1 MAESA
6 LRQSALA
13 PLGLAARA
21 VAEPGEA
28 AVRLAERPFRGQLN
42 LRLRVADADLA
53 SALEGALGFPLPT
66 TPNTSAAGGGLT
78 ALWLGPDE
86 WLVVTPEGR
95 EARVAAALGRALGSG
110 PGAVTEVGD
119 ARTVIALAGARA
131 REVLMKGCSLDF
143 HPRVFAPGQCAQ
155 SVIARAQAIVHLVDE
170 TPLFELYVQR
180 SFAHYLWAWLE
191 DAAAEYGLAI
201 VEG

>member
-6 LRQSALA
+6 SRQSALA

-28 AVRLAERPFRGQLN
+28 GVWLAERPFRGHLN
-42 LRLRVADADLA
+42 LRLDAADADLA
-53 SALEGALGFPLPT
+53 AALEGALGFALPT
-66 TPNTSAAGGGLT
+66 LPNTSAAGGGLT

-95 EARVAAALGRALGSG
+95 EARVAAALAKALGGGS
-110 PGAVTEVGD
+110 GAVTEVGD
-119 ARTVIALAGARA
+119 ARTVIALAGPRA
-131 REVLMKGCSLDF
+131 REVLMKGCGLDF

-155 SVIARAQAIVHLVDE
+155 SAVGRVQSIVHLVDAA
-170 TPLFELYVQR
+170 PLFELYVQR
-180 SFAHYLWAWLE
+180 SFAQYLWAWLE
-191 DAAAEYGLAI
+191 DAAAEYGVAI
-201 VEG
+201 VED